1 MAKRR
6 LALAF
11 LFGGWF
17 TGLTGLGG
25 CEAIASFDHSKIPS
39 ARTDAGTSTPSDA
52 GFDAASSQDA
62 MLPPS
67 DAGHDAAVDGAA
79 STHHDAAVG
88 GDDAATP
95 VVPTD
100 DASVDAGTLD
110 AG

>member
-1 MAKRR
+1 VVIVAKRR

-11 LFGGWF
+11 LFGAW
-17 TGLTGLGG
+17 LTGLAG
-25 CEAIASFDHSKIPS
+25 CEAIATFDHSKISSP
-39 ARTDAGTSTPSDA
+39 RTDAGTPAPSDA
-52 GFDAASSQDA
+52 GFDAATSQDA

-88 GDDAATP
+88 GDDAATS
-95 VVPTD
+95 VVPVD
-100 DASVDAGTLD
+100 DSGVDAGALD